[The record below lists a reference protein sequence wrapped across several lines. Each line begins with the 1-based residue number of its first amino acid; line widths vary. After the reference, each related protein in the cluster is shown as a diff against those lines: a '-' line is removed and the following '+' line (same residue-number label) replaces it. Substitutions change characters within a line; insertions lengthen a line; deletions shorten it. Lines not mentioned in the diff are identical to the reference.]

1 MIVPITG
8 NVNYP
13 VTLDPTVWIFD
24 DRKIIFQEAFSEQPI
39 LNDEEDDLEKA
50 AQQWDQE
57 VNPQRIKPPVNKS
70 ISKFEREKILVNTY
84 VMPIHDFIENAEIK
98 EGSKNAILHTSSNNV
113 TITLEELKA
122 GYLLFAVEGKPIKE
136 DGPVH
141 FYFKDRSKINNPIKG
156 VQKISII

>member
-1 MIVPITG
+1 MIIPING

-13 VTLDPTVWIFD
+13 ITLDPTVWIFD
-24 DRKIIFQEAFSEQPI
+24 DRKIIFEEAFSKQPVQDVKV
-39 LNDEEDDLEKA
+39 NELEKA

-84 VMPIHDFIENAEIK
+84 VMPIQDFIEHAEIK
-98 EGSKNAILHTSSNNV
+98 EGSKNAILHTSSNNE
-113 TITLEELKA
+113 TITLEELKN
-122 GYLLFAVEGKPIKE
+122 GYLLFAIEGKPIKE

-141 FYFKDRSKINNPIKG
+141 FYFKDHSKVNEPIKG